1 MGEKEKGECRKVRG
15 VVVVGLRSSGR
26 NSKREGWQWW
36 QHGREKEREKKKK
49 KKKKKKEK

>member
-36 QHGREKEREKKKK
+36 QHGREIERER
-49 KKKKKKEK
+49 EREGPTV